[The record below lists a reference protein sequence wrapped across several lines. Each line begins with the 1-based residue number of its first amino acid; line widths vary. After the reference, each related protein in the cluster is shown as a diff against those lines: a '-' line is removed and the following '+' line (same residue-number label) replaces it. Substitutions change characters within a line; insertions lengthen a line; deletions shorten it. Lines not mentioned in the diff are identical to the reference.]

1 MEYYIQV
8 ATIISPIISVIAIIV
23 ALYIAKKSSKEAQ
36 LQITAIHD
44 LLDVFIATNNLDIVE
59 AQREYIRQLSNLD
72 KQIESVQEDLDT
84 IRFISNGVSLDS
96 ITAYQEKTD
105 LRTHLGELLKKR
117 ENIVL
122 NLDLIDNYIRKATK
136 GRDNTL
142 TL

>member
-1 MEYYIQV
+1 MEYCIQI

-23 ALYIAKKSSKEAQ
+23 ALYIAKKSSKESQ
-36 LQITAIHD
+36 LQITALYD

-59 AQREYIRQLSNLD
+59 AQHEYSRQLSNLD
-72 KQIESVQEDLDT
+72 EQIKSAQEDLDT

-96 ITAYQEKTD
+96 ITAHQEKTE
-105 LRTHLGELLKKR
+105 LRTHLEELLKKR

-122 NLDLIDNYIRKATK
+122 NLALIDNYIRKATK